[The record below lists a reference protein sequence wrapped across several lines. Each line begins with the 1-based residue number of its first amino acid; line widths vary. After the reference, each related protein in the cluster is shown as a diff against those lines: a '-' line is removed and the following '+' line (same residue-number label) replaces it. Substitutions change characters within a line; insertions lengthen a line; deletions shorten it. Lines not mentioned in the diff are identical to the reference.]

1 MAAQRP
7 DGSKSQ
13 TEIPEPRVGAAVFA
27 ALAMAV
33 AVTLILGIAPNEVL
47 RAAEAGA
54 HTLQTP
60 GPRPEVHGIVIE
72 RLQTGVERPPNP

>member
-1 MAAQRP
+1 
-7 DGSKSQ
+7 
-13 TEIPEPRVGAAVFA
+13 
-27 ALAMAV
+27 MAV